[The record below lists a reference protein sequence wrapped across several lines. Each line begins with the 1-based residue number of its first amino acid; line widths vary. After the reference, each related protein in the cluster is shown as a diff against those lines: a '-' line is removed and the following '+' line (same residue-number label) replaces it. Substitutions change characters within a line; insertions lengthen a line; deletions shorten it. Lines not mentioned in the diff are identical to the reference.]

1 MICSGVAGG
10 VDVRRLMAM
19 EHESWRALCLVGGGK
34 GIGDSLKKREIVLSP
49 YRGLCRGC
57 LFVLT
62 GSTIQP

>member
-1 MICSGVAGG
+1 MICSGVAFA

-49 YRGLCRGC
+49 YRGLCEAASSC
-57 LFVLT
+57 
-62 GSTIQP
+62 